1 MSAPPSAPSSRR
13 ESISNRK
20 DEKVSDEDLKE
31 EGQIQSEAADNDGDK
46 VDIAETKVNSVV
58 KDKGEDVEEGEID
71 PTNETKSKD
80 TNENVMEVD
89 S

>member
-58 KDKGEDVEEGEID
+58 KDKGDAAEEGEID

>member
-1 MSAPPSAPSSRR
+1 M
-13 ESISNRK
+13 
-20 DEKVSDEDLKE
+20 SDEDLKE

-58 KDKGEDVEEGEID
+58 KDKGDDAEEGEID